1 MKKRDIKKI
10 ITSSLMVMIL
20 AITLFNTY
28 GISEVKAEPLTFT
41 QNFGYTGN
49 EQTLTIPYNGYY
61 KLETWGAQGGEDTAT
76 AGLSTDI
83 GGYGG
88 YSVGTMYFNK
98 DDIIYLNIG
107 GRGINQDSNNV
118 YTSTKPGGY
127 NGGGSNNIGTTFTGG
142 GTLYVGTTGGGATH
156 IATSSGLLSTFEE
169 KQEDLLIVAGGGGG
183 ASGAIMNSNYAFKA
197 NAGGPGGGYIG
208 RSGYTVQSNGS
219 GVTVNN
225 STGGTQTA
233 GGTGSVSGTFGQ
245 GASSKFGGGG
255 GYYGGGASSNG
266 AGGGGS
272 GYIGN
277 SKLTDKQMVCYGCDT
292 SDEESTKTISN
303 TCASGTATA
312 NCSKAGAG
320 YARVTLDKEAARL
333 DGIEVAEG
341 KGYILEDFDETKYEY
356 TWVFTKNIET
366 FTSDDLILTPLADY
380 KFRFVQDSLPNTKT
394 GDQFQIIVYDEN
406 VEENTN
412 TYTITMQR
420 FISSDGTLSDLTS
433 DKGEFKENFLPETRD
448 YTLEVFENASQVT
461 LTGVP
466 NEQDNQGV
474 VYSYGDNQTNTTGV
488 IPLNNP
494 EEDVTITS
502 TAEDGTVEVYSV
514 HIIKDMYLKNI
525 TINGLGD
532 LECKEGQCTLD
543 PEFDKAKEDYY
554 MAVPFDYETLDTT
567 YVPSHEGLKVEVMI
581 NGDQNYED
589 NPNIAKTRC
598 NITYNVYNDDH
609 IVKTYT
615 IDFLREREEDSLLS
629 DLKVK
634 DGKGYL
640 KEDFNVKKFDY
651 TWVIP
656 KDMTEASKDDLIAT
670 LFNKSTT
677 ITYPNDTVTYTQD
690 GDTFV
695 LKVNKPNVDEFGY
708 YGDVQE
714 FVAPYAG
721 TYKLEVWGAS
731 GGTAGLFLPTLGG
744 YSVGTTH
751 LNKGQSVYIYVG
763 GQGSVCSIG
772 YGNNRPY
779 AAGGYNGGGA
789 CYASKNGDYVR
800 NSGAG
805 GGATHIATVQGLL
818 NTLENNKNDI
828 LIVAGGGGGSY
839 QYYKDTG
846 ILSNL
851 ITGGGGASGGGYLGS
866 TGTYQEKKKKS
877 FLSGSSSPNKY
888 GSKGGSQTAGGAGN
902 VAGTF
907 GQGATSWNG
916 GGGGFY
922 GGGASGNGGSG
933 YNQSG
938 AGGGSGY
945 IGNSKLT
952 SEYGITKHMT
962 CYNCATSSA
971 ADTKTNSTSQ
981 LNMDATP
988 KADQPK
994 YGNGYAKITMLE
1006 GEGLSATYTLTLERE
1021 VSDDARLASLT
1032 ATSTDG
1038 EPKFEKVF
1046 DPDTTEPVVI
1056 EFFGNASDITL
1067 DGEPMEQD
1075 ATIIDGLGTIELTSD
1090 ETHQNITVQA
1100 EDGTIKVYEVIIRKN
1115 MYITDLGLNG
1125 LEGLT
1130 CKDYECH
1137 ITPEF
1142 TPENANYE
1150 YRVPLD
1156 YNILDAYY
1164 EKANDD
1170 HRIEM
1175 TINDEPYVD
1184 GYVLPFT
1191 GTTVVKVNIYN
1202 DNDEI
1207 SKTYTMN
1214 VIKSY
1219 ELEEGFDYTGEE
1231 QEFDAPRTGTYK
1243 IEVWGAQ
1250 GGDSVYGSNTAIG
1263 GYGAYSVGTVDLAK
1277 SDQLHIIVGGKG
1289 QSVSRTSSTVADNE
1303 TGYNGGGY
1311 GSFVSDNSTHGGG
1324 GGASHVATSDGL
1336 LVDFKDNT
1344 SNLLMVA
1351 GGGGGAST
1359 HKSYPSYSGNGGSG
1373 GGIKGASGITTNSTC
1388 YNYGNGGT
1396 QTGVGL
1402 YTKCSTE
1409 GRDNSTN
1416 TLVAADFGK
1425 GQNFTAYKTNETYA
1439 GGGAGYYGG
1448 GAGYHGPG
1456 GGGSGYIG
1464 SSDLL
1469 SNDEVTK
1476 HMTCYNCETSDE
1488 DSTRTYST
1496 ECHSTTPTPDCSKE
1510 GDGYIKVTLIDSD
1523 TTLSSLSVKSG
1534 NLVES
1539 FSPTRTEYRW
1549 VIPRDKD
1556 TFTSADVEAVL
1567 AHPDKA
1573 HLEMP
1578 TSPVEYTQD
1587 GDKFTFKVVGNN
1599 GEEETYTLTME
1610 RIKDS
1615 EARLKSLIPEE
1626 SALSP
1631 EFDPDTNEYTLD
1643 LYKYTNSFY
1652 LEGETMSPNAT
1663 VTGLGAYMFDGKLIN
1678 HNVTVTAEDG
1688 TVNTYLIHVR
1698 GNAYLLY
1705 LGLNG
1710 LGDVPCV
1717 GDECTL
1723 TPTFEPSETNYSIKV
1738 PYEYNKLDVYY
1749 MLTDPDQS
1757 VKVKVDNVEVSNY
1770 SLPVGTTKV
1779 DVELYNDEDILLK
1792 TYTMNVI
1799 RQKGSDATLDNLEVS
1814 EGDLNIPFDKNTTEY
1829 TWILPSD
1836 KSTNLQNYIS
1846 YTTTD
1851 PSATVQLVPSSISYS
1866 AVGDKFDI
1874 VVTAEDGVTTKTYTI
1889 NLQQD
1894 IIEDFEVED
1903 ELIIDAGEYG
1913 KVKAKS
1919 LPEGT
1924 AARFIYS
1931 IDDDEIAEVYED
1943 GQVYGLKGGKA
1954 IITVNPNNHSEIVK
1968 HVLLT
1973 VVDEDLVDEAYLI
1986 GGSDLTTKLNAFS
1999 NNTGSFKKASF
2010 NEYYAVKDLL
2020 TDDNII
2026 STNDSPYPVYVWT
2039 SGDNTYYYS
2048 MANTIYLNEDSSG
2061 MFENS
2066 KYSEIDLSK
2075 VNTNNVTNMSNMFRS
2090 SSATNINIS
2099 SFNTNNV
2106 TNMSGMFEGSS
2117 VTDIDLSKFSTSNV
2131 TNMSNMFKDSS
2142 IEVISLSSFDTS
2154 NVTNMSGMF
2163 DGFNGKDLDISSF
2176 DTSKVTNMS
2185 DMFSNEASMV
2195 TIHVS
2200 DLWNTD
2206 SVTNGNNMFT
2216 SDSSL
2221 VGEKG
2226 TTYDGS
2232 HVNVDYAHIDEG
2244 ETNPGYLTYKKFMPK
2259 IYYPDGNYEEVEVGY
2274 LLTLPDNYAKADEDL
2289 ARVTFNYNDENKDD
2303 TYSYVKKQFIFN
2315 KWSING
2321 IDHEAGEVLVIK
2333 ADTYLDA
2340 DYAEAVVGAEFP
2352 KTPYKENNK
2361 FVGWYTEIDGGELVD
2376 EYDGNEDIT
2385 LYAHWIEA
2393 ETVPVTYTSGE
2404 VYHVPVG
2411 EKFDLGT
2418 NDVVETNRELYYVY
2432 MDYNYGDGS
2441 DPVKETVY
2449 EMKEGNGWLIGD
2461 NHYDNDTEITVNEP
2475 ITVDYD
2481 YNYVVYPVEI
2491 PQDITRDGYGFAG
2504 WYDRYSDTKFED
2516 TKWSGEGD
2524 LDIVAKWVYDP
2535 VNLTIDGK
2543 TTIVEKGYVYTVP
2556 NGVSNNNSKYIRI
2569 KLNDSYNNTSETA
2582 KISYGKTINYQT
2594 IKGSKYE
2601 PGDTY
2606 VVNEDTV
2613 VVSKFEGND
2622 TVVMDPYIT
2631 DPTYSDGEHEY
2642 VFNGWLLDGWDY
2654 VDAKDINVDIHSLT
2668 PEDTAYNNQVFLA
2681 SFTEF
2686 DPETQVKL
2694 HYVDEFKKINY
2705 TEVLDKGSEY
2715 NLNDVSME
2723 VTKEIAINNNI
2734 NDDTISYKV
2743 TSNALLS
2750 HYLVNGSEKSAGSTI
2765 TVNENTEVEVVRTIT
2780 ENEECKTNDED
2791 SYGVCPNI
2799 IHQEPY
2805 TRYEDYIYVGTFT
2818 EENGKGETFDLANVK
2833 ATGDP
2838 YGALTNTVYMYF
2850 EDGINNII
2858 LTVDEEKSV
2867 IPKGMGT
2874 IPKGIENE
2882 SEEIEVT
2889 FDYNDDVTPNET
2901 RIISKSKVFGGYDVE
2916 GVGVREAGSD
2926 YDYQTDTTMTSV
2938 IEENNSYPEFPTVD
2952 NEDFKGWFTEE
2963 NGGEQISDMESIV
2976 SDITL
2981 YARYTSLPTDIEID
2995 AEDITIVVGE
3005 THQVVVTFTPEGSSD
3020 TVTYTNYDEEK
3031 ISVTEEGLVTGL
3043 KEGTTTITVGTENT
3057 DITKEI
3063 NVTVL
3068 SDKLESDVYSVTDKV
3083 RPKEDSE
3090 EEDVTDRI
3098 IIGAEDGTY
3107 ISEFKDNMLNPN
3119 EYIKIYD
3126 KDGNEV
3132 EDSEIVRTGLTI
3144 KLEYNGIVLDEASMV
3159 VRGDVDGDGFVNVS
3173 DYISVL
3179 NHALS
3184 LEKVEDYI
3192 SFAAGD
3198 VEEDN
3203 MLNVSDYIKIMD
3215 YALRNI
3221 DSIND

>member
-1 MKKRDIKKI
+1 MKKRDIKKTI
-10 ITSSLMVMIL
+10 ANSLLVMIL

-28 GISEVKAEPLTFT
+28 GISEVNAEPLTFT
-41 QNFGYTGN
+41 QNFSYTGN

-76 AGLSTDI
+76 EGLSTDI

-127 NGGGSNNIGTTFTGG
+127 NGGGSNNIGGSYG
-142 GTLYVGTTGGGATH
+142 LYVGVTGGGATH

-183 ASGAIMNSNYAFKA
+183 ASSAIVNSNYSFKA

-208 RSGYTVQSNGS
+208 RSGYTVKTNGS

-225 STGGTQTA
+225 ATGGTQTE
-233 GGTGSVSGTFGQ
+233 GGNGSSSGSFGQ
-245 GASSKFGGGG
+245 GANSTYTGGG
-255 GYYGGGASSNG
+255 GYYGGGGSTNG

-277 SKLTDKQMVCYGCDT
+277 SNLKDKQMVCYNCDT

-312 NCSKAGAG
+312 DCSKTGNG
-320 YARVTLDKEAARL
+320 YAKVTLVKEAARL
-333 DGIEVAEG
+333 DGIEVADG

-394 GDQFQIIVYDEN
+394 GDQFQIIAYDEN

-420 FISSDGTLSDLTS
+420 FISSDGTLSDITS
-433 DKGEFKENFLPETRD
+433 DKGEFKEPFLPETRD

-532 LECKEGQCTLD
+532 LECKEGQCILD

-677 ITYPNDTVTYTQD
+677 ITYPNNTVTYTQD

-731 GGTAGLFLPTLGG
+731 GGTAGLFIPSLGG

-772 YGNNRPY
+772 YGSNRPY
-779 AAGGYNGGGA
+779 AVGGYNGGGA

-805 GGATHIATVQGLL
+805 GGATHIATVPGLL

-846 ILSNL
+846 ILSPL
-851 ITGGGGASGGGYLGS
+851 ITGGGGASGGGYLGA
-866 TGTYQEKKKKS
+866 TGTYQEKKKRS
-877 FLSGSSSPNKY
+877 LYGSSSPNKY

-922 GGGASGNGGSG
+922 GGGASGNGVSG

-962 CYNCATSSA
+962 CYSCATSSA
-971 ADTKTNSTSQ
+971 ADTKTNSNSQ
-981 LNMDATP
+981 FNMDATP
-988 KADQPK
+988 KADQPRF
-994 YGNGYAKITMLE
+994 GNGYAKITMLE

-1021 VSDDARLASLT
+1021 VSDDARLATLT

-1038 EPKFEKVF
+1038 EPIFEKEF
-1046 DPDTTEPVVI
+1046 NPDTTEPVVI

-1067 DGEPMEQD
+1067 DGTPMEQD

-1142 TPENANYE
+1142 TPETANYE

-1219 ELEEGFDYTGEE
+1219 DLEEGFDYTGEE

-1324 GGASHVATSDGL
+1324 GGASHVATSEGL

-1373 GGIKGASGITTNSTC
+1373 GGIKGVSGITSNSTC

-1488 DSTRTYST
+1488 DSTRTYSN

-1510 GDGYIKVTLIDSD
+1510 GNGFIKVTLIDSD

-1534 NLVES
+1534 NLVET
-1539 FSPTRTEYRW
+1539 FSPTRSEYTW
-1549 VIPRDKD
+1549 IIPKDKD

-1578 TSPVEYTQD
+1578 TSPVQFTQD

-1626 SALSP
+1626 STLSP

-1663 VTGLGAYMFDGKLIN
+1663 VSGLGAYMFDGKLIN

-1710 LGDVPCV
+1710 LGEVPCV

-1814 EGDLNIPFDKNTTEY
+1814 EGDLDVPFSKEKTEY

-1931 IDDDEIAEVYED
+1931 IDDDEIAEMYED
-1943 GQVYGLKGGKA
+1943 GKVYGLKGGKA
-1954 IITVNPNNHSEIVK
+1954 VISVNPNNHPEMVK
-1968 HVLLT
+1968 YVLLT

-1986 GGSDLTTKLNAFS
+1986 GGSDLTDKLSGLA
-1999 NNTGSFKKASF
+1999 NNTGEFKKASF
-2010 NEYYAVKDLL
+2010 NEYYAVKDIL

-2026 STNDSPYPVYVWT
+2026 STNDSPYPDYLWVNCE
-2039 SGDNTYYYS
+2039 DTYYYS
-2048 MANTIYLNEDSSG
+2048 LANTIYLAEDSSN

-2066 KYSEIDLSK
+2066 KYNKIDLSKLNTTRATNMSSMFKSSSATEIDLS
-2075 VNTNNVTNMSNMFRS
+2075 
-2090 SSATNINIS
+2090 
-2099 SFNTNNV
+2099 SFNTSNV
-2106 TNMSGMFEGSS
+2106 TSMSSMFEDSS
-2117 VTDIDLSKFSTSNV
+2117 VTSVDFTKFNTSNV
-2131 TNMSNMFKDSS
+2131 TNMSSMFKDAS
-2142 IEVISLSSFDTS
+2142 INSYSLRSFDTS
-2154 NVTNMSGMF
+2154 NVTDMSSMF
-2163 DGFNGKDLDISSF
+2163 ENYEGTELDLSMFNTSS
-2176 DTSKVTNMS
+2176 VTNMNN
-2185 DMFSNEASMV
+2185 MFSGNTNISTIYASE
-2195 TIHVS
+2195 
-2200 DLWNTD
+2200 LWSTD
-2206 SVTNGNNMFT
+2206 NVTNGINMFS
-2216 SDSSL
+2216 SDTNI
-2221 VGEKG
+2221 VGEQG

-2232 HVNVDYAHIDEG
+2232 HINSDYAHIDEG
-2244 ETNPGYLTYKKFMPK
+2244 STNPGYLTYKKFMPK
-2259 IYYPDGNYEEVEVGY
+2259 IYYPDGLYEEVEVGY
-2274 LLTLPDNYAKADEDL
+2274 LLTLADDYKKSNETV
-2289 ARVTFNYNDENKDD
+2289 ATVTFDYNDDNMSD
-2303 TYSYVKKQFIFN
+2303 TYSYVEKQFIFN

-2321 IDHEAGEVLVIK
+2321 IDHAAGEVLVINS
-2333 ADTYLDA
+2333 DTYLDA
-2340 DYAEAVVGAEFP
+2340 DYTETIIGAEFP
-2352 KTPYKENNK
+2352 RTPYKENNK
-2361 FVGWYTEIDGGELVD
+2361 FVGWYTEETGGELVE
-2376 EYDGNEDIT
+2376 EYDLEEDIT

-2393 ETVPVTYTSGE
+2393 ETVPVTYTNGD

-2411 EKFDLGT
+2411 EEFDLGE
-2418 NDVVETNRELYYVY
+2418 NNVDDVNRELYYVY
-2432 MDYNYGDGS
+2432 LDYNMDDGS

-2449 EMKEGNGWLIGD
+2449 EMKEGNGWLIED
-2461 NHYDNDTEITVNEP
+2461 NHYDNNAIITVNEP
-2475 ITVDYD
+2475 ITVDFDYD
-2481 YNYVVYPVEI
+2481 YVISPVQI
-2491 PQDITRDGYGFAG
+2491 PQDLTRDGYGFAG
-2504 WYDRYSDTKFED
+2504 WYHRNTNNKLEE
-2516 TKWSGEGD
+2516 TEWSGPSD
-2524 LDIVAKWVYDP
+2524 LDLYAKWVYDP

-2543 TTIVEKGYVYTVP
+2543 TEIVERGYVYTVP
-2556 NGVSNNNSKYIRI
+2556 NGVITNNDKKIHFTLDFADPNEQVI
-2569 KLNDSYNNTSETA
+2569 KNVTVG
-2582 KISYGKTINYQT
+2582 YGKGISYQT
-2594 IKGSKYE
+2594 INGSRYE
-2601 PGDTY
+2601 IGDTY
-2606 VVNEDTV
+2606 TVNDDTIVESMMTDED
-2613 VVSKFEGND
+2613 K
-2622 TVVMDPYIT
+2622 VVMDPYVA
-2631 DPTYSDGEHEY
+2631 DPEDREEDGHIR
-2642 VFNGWLLDGWDY
+2642 VFTGWYMNGWDY
-2654 VDAKDINVDIHSLT
+2654 VDEADINVDIHSVT
-2668 PEDTAYNNQVFLA
+2668 PEDISLDGAELFAN
-2681 SFTEF
+2681 FTSY
-2686 DPETQVKL
+2686 DPETQAL
-2694 HYVDEFKKINY
+2694 IHYKDEYKRKNY
-2705 TEVLDKGSEY
+2705 TKVVDKGYEFSLDDISE
-2715 NLNDVSME
+2715 
-2723 VTKEIAINNNI
+2723 NNTFEYIFEN
-2734 NDDTISYKV
+2734 NVDDTDVRGQIES
-2743 TSNALLS
+2743 SALVD
-2750 HYLVNGSEKSAGSTI
+2750 HYLVNGTEHETGTTY
-2765 TVNENTEVEVVRTIT
+2765 TVNDETTIEVIRVVSTAKT
-2780 ENEECKTNDED
+2780 CEGKYCNVLDLEEKTRVDDNI
-2791 SYGVCPNI
+2791 YMGVFTDRDGRGQHIDVSKIGDHLAFYETAYLNGYIYFMGDPNI
-2799 IHQEPY
+2799 ILKVDDEVSII
-2805 TRYEDYIYVGTFT
+2805 E
-2818 EENGKGETFDLANVK
+2818 KGP
-2833 ATGDP
+2833 G
-2838 YGALTNTVYMYF
+2838 
-2850 EDGINNII
+2850 NIPAAK
-2858 LTVDEEKSV
+2858 EKV
-2867 IPKGMGT
+2867 PDHLVT
-2874 IPKGIENE
+2874 I
-2882 SEEIEVT
+2882 T
-2889 FDYNDDVTPNET
+2889 FDYNDGNTRSVERYVDDVYTFDHYE
-2901 RIISKSKVFGGYDVE
+2901 VE
-2916 GVGVREAGSD
+2916 GVGNYDAEAE
-2926 YDYQTDTTMTSV
+2926 YDYQEDTTMTSV
-2938 IEENNSYPEFPTVD
+2938 YNKSTSYPELIEVD
-2952 NEDFKGWFTEE
+2952 DVDFLGWYTDKTNGDKVESLE
-2963 NGGEQISDMESIV
+2963 NIDSDT
-2976 SDITL
+2976 TL
-2981 YARYTSLPTDIEID
+2981 YAHWNKTLPTDIEIES
-2995 AEDITIVVGE
+2995 EDITVVVGE
-3005 THQVVVTFTPEGSSD
+3005 TYQIDVTFIPDGSID
-3020 TVTYTNYDEEK
+3020 VLTYADYDNEK
-3031 ISVTEEGLVTGL
+3031 ISVTEDGLITGL
-3043 KEGTTTITVGTENT
+3043 ATGETTITIGLENVPNV
-3057 DITKEI
+3057 TKTI
-3063 NVTVL
+3063 NVTIVNNL
-3068 SDKLESDVYSVTDKV
+3068 LASDIYEVRDVEH
-3083 RPKEDSE
+3083 EDLT
-3090 EEDVTDRI
+3090 TDRI
-3098 IIGAEDGTY
+3098 VIGAEDGTL
-3107 ISEFKDNMLNPN
+3107 ISEFKANMLNPD

-3126 KDGNEV
+3126 ENDNEV
-3132 EDSEIVRTGLTI
+3132 LDDDIVKTGLTI
-3144 KLEYNGIVLDEASMV
+3144 KLEYNGLVLDEAKMV
-3159 VRGDVDGDGFVNVS
+3159 VRGDVDGDGFVNVT
-3173 DYISVL
+3173 DYIAVL
-3179 NHALS
+3179 NHALA
-3184 LEKVEDYI
+3184 LEDIEDYA
-3192 SFAAGD
+3192 SYAAGD
-3198 VEEDN
+3198 VEEDDI
-3203 MLNVSDYIKIMD
+3203 LNVTDYIKIMD
-3215 YALRNI
+3215 YALGNI
-3221 DSIND
+3221 DSINN